1 VRTFRPWIVAGLL
14 RPVFLGVAIAAAV
27 IAGDESGSFSFALLA
42 FLVALSCGKVVRRLV
57 RSRWV
62 DAAVAAVWP
71 AAAVGFTALFVEV
84 GLPKWAS
91 VLLAIVLAGI
101 ARNAVRVRRS
111 RDRWLRLEEWG
122 MPERGAV
129 IEGRARRVD
138 FPG

>member
-1 VRTFRPWIVAGLL
+1 MRIFRPWILAGLL
-14 RPVFLGVAIAAAV
+14 RPVFLGIAIAAAV

-71 AAAVGFTALFVEV
+71 AAAVGFTVLFVEA

-91 VLLAIVLAGI
+91 VLLAVILAGI
-101 ARNAVRVRRS
+101 VRNVLRVRRG
-111 RDRWLRLEEWG
+111 RERWLRLEEWG
-122 MPERGAV
+122 MPERGDV
-129 IEGRARRVD
+129 IEGRSRRVD

>member
-1 VRTFRPWIVAGLL
+1 MRTFRPWIVAGLL
-14 RPVFLGVAIAAAV
+14 RPVFLGVAVAAAV

-57 RSRWV
+57 RSRRL
-62 DAAVAAVWP
+62 DAAVASVWP
-71 AAAVGFTALFVEV
+71 AAAVGLAALFVEA
-84 GLPKWAS
+84 GLPKWAA

-101 ARNAVRVRRS
+101 ARNVVRVRRS

-122 MPERGAV
+122 MPERGDV